1 MKKLPKTKKK
11 QRILQ
16 KKIGKIH
23 KYFTKIYKMT
33 SILWLRERDR
43 EKEGKRK
50 KILLSIEKWDA
61 ARCDLWKIKY
71 RRQWFKNTIISFIF
85 KCRNRNY
92 SKFNRNCSRTAKD
105 EWNWQ
110 NMNDLWIFMA
120 ASLIVFAMKLK
131 WNRLNS
137 CKTRTRCKFDNKE
150 QWQKDADNSLTN
162 SFHPLHL
169 FMSIKRAKWI
179 KL

>member
-1 MKKLPKTKKK
+1 MVEREIERKKE
-11 QRILQ
+11 
-16 KKIGKIH
+16 
-23 KYFTKIYKMT
+23 
-33 SILWLRERDR
+33 RERKYYCR
-43 EKEGKRK
+43 LKNGMLRG
-50 KILLSIEKWDA
+50 
-61 ARCDLWKIKY
+61 DLWKIKY

-85 KCRNRNY
+85 KYRNRNY

-110 NMNDLWIFMA
+110 NMNDLWIIMA
-120 ASLIVFAMKLK
+120 ASLVAFAMKLK

-150 QWQKDADNSLTN
+150 KWQKDADNYLTN
-162 SFHPLHL
+162 SFHPLSL